1 MWWAVTEVGGADF
14 GDARLTQRLV
24 QLIHG
29 LSERPD
35 SSLPQAGESWA
46 MTKASY
52 RFFANPRVTPAAIVA
67 AHRRTTVQ
75 RVAQYPVILAV
86 QDTTTLN
93 FTLHRHTQGLGP
105 MGQAG
110 LSGFFLHSCLAV
122 SPRASPWGC
131 WAG

>member
-1 MWWAVTEVGGADF
+1 
-14 GDARLTQRLV
+14 
-24 QLIHG
+24 
-29 LSERPD
+29 
-35 SSLPQAGESWA
+35 